1 MSNYKKANDW
11 EKGINDNNIKL
22 SSNERLI
29 LAKIKDDALLLDKK
43 EYVEKK
49 KKKKRPK
56 KRGEYK
62 ITHNYLTVTINPK
75 ECNISDLHDIIDIIN
90 KKKWVNL
97 ICYSFEQRGETT
109 IDKGVGKHI
118 HLILSKPD
126 ELERSTPTCIR
137 RLLYNSLKEYFDSN
151 TDKII
156 KVKKVNNVGKTK
168 YEEYMKGD
176 KDESK
181 LRRVEIDNIWRKENN
196 LKTIYYIDDE
206 IINDKSDDE
215 SFSSENENN
224 NDTDLIN
231 DLKTQ
236 LNDKDNI
243 INDLYKQI
251 QHLKNI
257 SIKTNELNI
266 KLMEQIKNYGD
277 DLNNNDN
284 TLNNNKISLSFTDS
298 DIE

>member
-1 MSNYKKANDW
+1 MSNYKKANEW
-11 EKGINDNNIKL
+11 EKGIKNNNIAL
-22 SSNERLI
+22 SHDERLA

-43 EYVEKK
+43 NYKEKK

-62 ITHNYLTVTINPK
+62 ITYNYLTVTINPK
-75 ECNISDLHDIIDIIN
+75 DCNISDLHNIIDIIN
-90 KKKWVNL
+90 KKKWVKI

-118 HLILSKPD
+118 HLILVKPD
-126 ELERSTPTCIR
+126 ELERSTPTQIR
-137 RLLYNSLKEYFDSN
+137 RLLYTSLKDYFDAN
-151 TDKII
+151 NDKII
-156 KVKKVNNVGKTK
+156 KVKKVNNIGKTQ
-168 YEEYMKGD
+168 YEEYMKGS

-181 LRRVEIDNIWRKENN
+181 IRRVEIDNIWRKENN
-196 LKTIYYIDDE
+196 LEKIYYIDDE
-206 IINDKSDDE
+206 IINDKSDNE

-231 DLKTQ
+231 ELKTQ

-266 KLMEQIKNYGD
+266 KLMEQITNYD
-277 DLNNNDN
+277 DNLNNNDN
-284 TLNNNKISLSFTDS
+284 TQNNNKLSLSFTDS

>member
-156 KVKKVNNVGKTK
+156 KIKKVNNVSKTK

-196 LKTIYYIDDE
+196 LNKIYYIDNE
-206 IINDKSDDE
+206 SINNGESLSSDDDTD
-215 SFSSENENN
+215 
-224 NDTDLIN
+224 NDTDIIEE
-231 DLKTQ
+231 LKNQ

-243 INDLYKQI
+243 INELYKQI

-257 SIKTNELNI
+257 SIKSNELNI
-266 KLMEQIKNYGD
+266 KLMEQIKEHD
-277 DLNNNDN
+277 TKVDK
-284 TLNNNKISLSFTDS
+284 NKLSFNFADS
-298 DIE
+298 DTE

>member
-196 LKTIYYIDDE
+196 LNKIYYIDNE
-206 IINDKSDDE
+206 SINNGESLSSDDDTD
-215 SFSSENENN
+215 
-224 NDTDLIN
+224 NDTDIIEE
-231 DLKTQ
+231 LKNQ

-243 INDLYKQI
+243 INELYKQI

-257 SIKTNELNI
+257 SIKSNELNI
-266 KLMEQIKNYGD
+266 KLMEQIKEHD
-277 DLNNNDN
+277 TKVDK
-284 TLNNNKISLSFTDS
+284 NKLSFNFADS
-298 DIE
+298 DTE